1 MPLIYIPIDEVRSGE
16 RCFFAMTEA
25 RARKIV
31 ASGKS
36 PPNAWR
42 TGDRKWGKFAVV
54 AAPRTVDAAG
64 LIDEHDAFAV
74 GRAPADVER
83 DAYRT
88 LRAVRRALNAAMPDR
103 PVICECCDGIGRRP
117 LRRNEARTLAGVRR
131 EWLTTEL
138 VAENL
143 RNSKMR
149 IKRTTLLE
157 RLKHLEALGLV
168 ESRKVT
174 EIRKWEKTGDA
185 RLKAWRLA
193 APTAPPAPAGKV
205 ER

>member
-1 MPLIYIPIDEVRSGE
+1 MTLIVIPIDEVRSGE

-25 RARKIV
+25 RARRIV
-31 ASGKS
+31 ANGKP

-42 TGDRKWGKFAVV
+42 AGDRKWGRFAVV
-54 AAPRTVDAAG
+54 VAPRTVDAAG

-74 GRAPADVER
+74 GRDPADVER

-88 LRAVRRALNAAMPDR
+88 LRAVRRALSTETPER

-117 LRRNEARTLAGVRR
+117 LRHDEARTLAGVRE

-138 VAENL
+138 VAANL
-143 RNSKMR
+143 RDAKMR

-174 EIRKWEKTGDA
+174 EIRKWERTGDA
-185 RLKAWRLA
+185 RLKAWRLT
-193 APTAPPAPAGKV
+193 APTRAGSTG
-205 ER
+205 E